1 MKEKAPLSHE
11 VLCFQVLDFET
22 SNSKISSF
30 PKTTLLQREPFQILN
45 LRSRNQICGK
55 LLLSVLEKHNTSEE
69 AVSHNVLY
77 HQHLPI
83 IRLPRF
89 YANNY
94 FE

>member
-1 MKEKAPLSHE
+1 MENYLFLKNY
-11 VLCFQVLDFET
+11 F
-22 SNSKISSF
+22 
-30 PKTTLLQREPFQILN
+30 
-45 LRSRNQICGK
+45 
-55 LLLSVLEKHNTSEE
+55 TSEG

-83 IRLPRF
+83 TRHQVRF